1 MQNHESHELIK
12 QFADKV
18 IARKL
23 QAPVLIF
30 VESCRP
36 LAGVLFQLAIAFK
49 PFISFIVGKENT
61 EQILMLTKDPSAV
74 EHFIECLNAQ

>member
-1 MQNHESHELIK
+1 MQNHEAHEIIK
-12 QFADKV
+12 QLADK
-18 IARKL
+18 IIERKL

-36 LAGVLFQLAIAFK
+36 LAGLMFQFAIAFK

-74 EHFIECLNAQ
+74 EHFIQCLNTK